1 MDRSSFRSIKR
12 RIRRRVV
19 APAQP
24 LALVMGDV
32 DVVRALGIAR
42 IPIAFFGFPD
52 SSARFSRHVRVT
64 LPWVNPEE
72 QEEELVAALL
82 AFASSQREPPVLFPQ
97 TDAALLVAS
106 RHRERLARSFRFA
119 LADAELIEQLV
130 DKGRF
135 QDLAQREELPLPSAR
150 VLQPQAGPA
159 GALAELRFPVVIKPT
174 VRTDAW
180 ESMAGWSKAL
190 EVADPDELVAI
201 WPRLIGLDTEILAQE
216 LVPGPE
222 SDIESFHAYVN
233 TDGAIV
239 GQFTGRKI
247 RTYPPS
253 CGHSTAVEITELP
266 DVAELGRTV
275 LARLGL
281 QGVAKVDFKRDH
293 DGRLHLLEVNPR
305 FNLWHYPAAVAGVN
319 LPALVYADLTGR
331 PRPATVAVR
340 SRVTWCKPLRDLRA
354 AHVAGVSPLAWL
366 RWAVSCETMSGLAVS
381 DPLPFICGSLWTAV
395 HHRVVDALWLGE
407 PGGPAGAA

>member
-1 MDRSSFRSIKR
+1 M
-12 RIRRRVV
+12 V
-19 APAQP
+19 ASTQP

-42 IPIAFFGFPD
+42 IPIAFLGFPD

-72 QEEELVAALL
+72 HEEKFIAALL

-135 QDLAQREELPLPSAR
+135 QDLAQRKELPVPSAR
-150 VLQPQAGPA
+150 VLQPRVGPD
-159 GALAELRFPVVIKPT
+159 GALGELRFPLVIKPT

-190 EVADPDELVAI
+190 DVADPDELSAI
-201 WPRLIGLDTEILAQE
+201 WPRLTALDTEIVAQE

-222 SDIESFHAYVN
+222 NDIESFHAYVSA
-233 TDGAIV
+233 DGAIV
-239 GQFTGRKI
+239 GEFTGRKI

-266 DVAELGRTV
+266 DVAELGREV

-293 DGRLHLLEVNPR
+293 EGRLHLLEVNPR
-305 FNLWHYPAAVAGVN
+305 FNLWHYPGAVAGVN

-331 PRPATVAVR
+331 PRPATVAAR
-340 SRVTWCKPLRDLRA
+340 STVTWCKPLRDLRA
-354 AHVAGVSPLAWL
+354 AYVVGVPPLAWL
-366 RWAVSCETMSGLAVS
+366 RWAMSCETMSGLAPS
-381 DPLPFICGSLWTAV
+381 DPLPFICGSLWSAV
-395 HHRVVDALWLGE
+395 RHRVVDAIWLTD
-407 PGGPAGAA
+407 PGGSAGAG